1 MNPSW
6 LPDLFQQYENPQ
18 MQWRAR
24 ILAAVLLNGIPLTMA
39 VGIAIFFVGAGFSLD
54 LFIVFL
60 LLAFE
65 VAVWVIWNR
74 RGLDLAA
81 HLLVFGAWFI
91 VAAVVLFSGGIAST
105 STLTQ
110 LFIVIMA
117 VLLTS
122 TTVTL
127 SIVTA
132 TGGFNAMVMLLEMTV
147 GLPEPALSDSLLIRF
162 TSQLAIIVLSAATL
176 LFANFSSR
184 NQVVTLANSERKF
197 RALFEKSLE
206 TVFLIGL
213 DYSVIEANAEAS
225 RLLGYDPEQLIG
237 KSFPDLITPEDRP
250 GIRDRFDQA
259 RSSDVLEYSQSRFM
273 TSSGDQIV
281 MEVNIALVRGDNG
294 KPLHYQSTAR
304 DVTDQ
309 VNQDRQL
316 KTALATM
323 AVRANTDYLTGILNR
338 DAVLQ
343 HADAEWARHQREG
356 RPLSVMLVDMDGLK
370 YINDTYGHAVGDQA
384 LRRLVDAL
392 EKNKRP
398 YDWLGRY
405 GGDEFMLVLPG
416 ATLTHAREIAQ
427 RMGVAA
433 TNRTVSTGEGELPIR
448 CSIGVASTSAV
459 KNVPENLNELIKAAD
474 AALYESKARNKRTI
488 P

>member
-1 MNPSW
+1 
-6 LPDLFQQYENPQ
+6 
-18 MQWRAR
+18 
-24 ILAAVLLNGIPLTMA
+24 
-39 VGIAIFFVGAGFSLD
+39 
-54 LFIVFL
+54 
-60 LLAFE
+60 
-65 VAVWVIWNR
+65 
-74 RGLDLAA
+74 
-81 HLLVFGAWFI
+81 
-91 VAAVVLFSGGIAST
+91 
-105 STLTQ
+105 
-110 LFIVIMA
+110 
-117 VLLTS
+117 
-122 TTVTL
+122 
-127 SIVTA
+127 
-132 TGGFNAMVMLLEMTV
+132 
-147 GLPEPALSDSLLIRF
+147 
-162 TSQLAIIVLSAATL
+162 
-176 LFANFSSR
+176 
-184 NQVVTLANSERKF
+184 
-197 RALFEKSLE
+197 
-206 TVFLIGL
+206 
-213 DYSVIEANAEAS
+213 VIEANANAS
-225 RLLGYDPEQLIG
+225 RLLGYDPDQLIG

-259 RSSDVLEYSQSRFM
+259 RSTEVLEYSQSRFM

-281 MEVNIALVRGDNG
+281 MEVNMALVRGDNG

-370 YINDTYGHAVGDQA
+370 YINDTYGHGVGDQA